1 MCLKLNIMPFIRQ
14 NPLILTGAVILAGIA
29 ISFVTKLIVSSCS
42 LCLCKLSLKDS
53 SLDFDMIRPSV

>member
-14 NPLILTGAVILAGIA
+14 NPLILTGVVILAGIA

-53 SLDFDMIRPSV
+53 SLDFDLVSPSV

>member
-29 ISFVTKLIVSSCS
+29 ISFVTKLIVCSCS